1 MRKLHRINIY
11 KILFVITLIILI
23 IYGGSLKNSYLE
35 MLELEI
41 KKTNI
46 RNSLSYYRNLYKA
59 EEDNDT
65 GDPGSI
71 DLEQKAEELIEKS
84 GSRGLELVHYSSTR
98 EEIILNLKGDF
109 EPLFYFLNWVEEN
122 ENYLEIENL
131 KIKKE
136 GLSLFCYLRLL
147 KSTFSP

>member
-1 MRKLHRINIY
+1 MRKIHRRNLY

-23 IYGGSLKNSYLE
+23 LYGSSLKNSYLE
-35 MLELEI
+35 LLELDI
-41 KKTNI
+41 KKTNLI
-46 RNSLSYYRNLYKA
+46 NSLSYYRRLYKA
-59 EEDNDT
+59 EQDNDI
-65 GDPGSI
+65 GNLESI
-71 DLEQKAEELIEKS
+71 DLEQKALELIEKS
-84 GSRGLELVHYSSTR
+84 GSRGLDLVHYSSSR

-136 GLSLFCYLRLL
+136 GLNLFCYLRLL
-147 KSTFSP
+147 KTTSSP